1 MNHLAHLLT
10 AGQDEQVRLGVLFG
24 DHVRG
29 GDVVTRYPGMLG
41 MGIQLHRA
49 VDSYTDQHPE
59 LAVARN
65 LFEAP
70 FRRYAG
76 ILLDVY
82 WDHLLSREWARYCQQ
97 PLLDFADD
105 AMALLNAHFHQLPA
119 GLQRFTRYARVTR
132 VLARYGETEML
143 AQVYAGISQRL
154 RHDNPVA
161 DGLAELQQH
170 EQQLAATFD
179 SFFPQLL
186 SYAQQWREDS
196 LGAAQPAQVS

>member
-10 AGQDEQVRLGVLFG
+10 AGDNEQVRLGVLLG

-29 GDVVTRYPGMLG
+29 NQVLDSYPAAIAK
-41 MGIQLHRA
+41 GIQLHRS

-76 ILLDVY
+76 IMLDVY
-82 WDHLLSREWARYCQQ
+82 WDHLLSRHWDQYCQQ
-97 PLLDFADD
+97 PLSVFA
-105 AMALLNAHFHQLPA
+105 AQALALLTQYYAELPA
-119 GLQRFTRYARVTR
+119 GLQRFTHYAQTHD
-132 VLARYGETEML
+132 VLARYGETDVL
-143 AQVYAGISQRL
+143 AKVFSGISQRI
-154 RHDNPVA
+154 RHDNP
-161 DGLAELQQH
+161 LAEALPELIIRE
-170 EQQLAATFD
+170 EQLKLVFN

-186 SYAQQWREDS
+186 AHSEQWRRLHLEE
-196 LGAAQPAQVS
+196 